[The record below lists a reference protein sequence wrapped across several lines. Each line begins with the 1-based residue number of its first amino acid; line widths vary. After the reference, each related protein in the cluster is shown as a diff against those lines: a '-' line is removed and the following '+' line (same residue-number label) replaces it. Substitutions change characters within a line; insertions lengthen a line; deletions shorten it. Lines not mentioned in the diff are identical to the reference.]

1 MSIRVLLVDDHALL
15 LSGLTMLINCQMD
28 MMVVG
33 TASNGVEA
41 YEAAMKLQPDVV
53 MMDISMTGENGLSAT
68 YRLKQALPQVEILI
82 LTMHDDRDLL
92 FNALKAGATGYM
104 LKTAQEMDVMN
115 AIRMVY
121 RGEVYLHHNAAKE
134 LIKELLDKI
143 NKGTH
148 LYELSS
154 LTPRENDI
162 ISRIAKGYSNKEIG
176 ESLYL
181 SVKTV
186 EAHKSKIMD
195 KLQLRTRQKLVSY
208 AFKHGLLHFD

>member
-1 MSIRVLLVDDHALL
+1 
-15 LSGLTMLINCQMD
+15 MD

-53 MMDISMTGENGLSAT
+53 MMDISMTGEN
-68 YRLKQALPQVEILI
+68 
-82 LTMHDDRDLL
+82 
-92 FNALKAGATGYM
+92 
-104 LKTAQEMDVMN
+104 
-115 AIRMVY
+115 
-121 RGEVYLHHNAAKE
+121 
-134 LIKELLDKI
+134 
-143 NKGTH
+143 
-148 LYELSS
+148 
-154 LTPRENDI
+154 DI
-162 ISRIAKGYSNKEIG
+162 ISRFAKGYSNKEIG

-208 AFKHGLLHFD
+208 VFKHGLLHFD